1 MPIERPRV
9 IAHPAHIGSLQ
20 GKLKQIRQENL
31 ENLVRASDWDDFNF
45 QIGRIAALD
54 EAMAVCEQVES
65 EMNR

>member
-20 GKLKQIRQENL
+20 GKLKQLRQESL
-31 ENLVRASDWDDFNF
+31 ENLVRASDWDDYNF
-45 QIGRIAALD
+45 QVGRIAGFD
-54 EAMAVCEQVES
+54 EAMVLCEQAES